1 MTRKRRGRPPL
12 DPADPSAQLNVRVPS
27 RQYDAAYTHA
37 RAERLSL
44 AAYVRRLLRAAISVS
59 RNS

>member
-1 MTRKRRGRPPL
+1 MAKRLGRPPL
-12 DPADPSAQLNVRVPS
+12 DPADPSAQLNVRIPS
-27 RQYDAAYTHA
+27 KHYDAAYSHA